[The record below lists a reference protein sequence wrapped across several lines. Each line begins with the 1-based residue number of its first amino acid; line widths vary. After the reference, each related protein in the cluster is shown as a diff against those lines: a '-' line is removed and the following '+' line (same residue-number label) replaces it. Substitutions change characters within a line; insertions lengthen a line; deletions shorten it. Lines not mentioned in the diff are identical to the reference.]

1 LTIRRSVAGVLV
13 WLACQTALPIFA
25 NQDPLAAVRELYLAA
40 DYEGALATI
49 DGLDADTRKRTEV
62 ADYRVLSLLA
72 LDRTEE
78 ARAAITSIVESDP
91 FHHLSETQASPRLR
105 SVFEETR
112 KAMLPDLVQ
121 RWYADAKAAYDHHD
135 PAAGRQF
142 DRLIA
147 LLDDPDLKNA
157 AVSDLRAVALGFRDL
172 VRLKPDATAEEVRLK
187 PDTPAEEVRLKP
199 DTTTEKAAPKPDTTT
214 EKAAPKPD
222 TTAVA
227 LPLTGP
233 PDTIRVTSRGA
244 SPVFT
249 PKAPPP
255 PGLEPPLPIAQPFPE
270 WSPRRNAA
278 QQTYRGI
285 LEVTID
291 EQGNVTTVALQQA
304 MQPAFDQALLKAAR
318 KWKYKPAL
326 LNGTPVPFVK
336 VIEIQIQ
343 SEP

>member
-1 LTIRRSVAGVLV
+1 MNGSDWEPLTIRRSVAGVLV

-25 NQDPLAAVRELYLAA
+25 NQDPLAVVRELYLAA

-187 PDTPAEEVRLKP
+187 PDT
-199 DTTTEKAAPKPDTTT
+199 TT

-278 QQTYRGI
+278 PQTYRGI

-318 KWKYKPAL
+318 KWRYKPAL